1 MWAIFKLNVLTAMV
15 TGQFKDDPDSFA
27 EFYANEY
34 DKAIKSGGD
43 LLYGVNVINGNVKGM
58 ADAIVN
64 ALKKGTE
71 SVGSNFNVLQEIY
84 PAAFDAYWLGAEMS
98 PLPNPLIKPLGWP
111 STPPAPGTIQNIGP
125 DPISLAATTAAHKA
139 EVEAL
144 KAIEDELK
152 KQTIKIPIPNNLI
165 LPEVTIPLYETAL
178 KLINKESASPVDAKS
193 KEFFDRLKNYFNRPN
208 ASIRDRAK
216 WLAFVQLNEEYGY
229 ANVSVRNRTIVGKRS
244 ITNPI
249 SGRLNLV
256 VADNP
261 SIGEIKPFEERL
273 LDEYMIEYGHFIQF
287 NEYPDSSKLSKS
299 VNFLG
304 GLAGDYG
311 NMIKNTVGG
320 KNLVDAY
327 STNYNT
333 PGTTEYEAHKVI
345 EKKIKTEFNEN
356 VEKYIVSNITELRTG
371 INEFEIEQLIKNNPI
386 IKNAI
391 DIIKKIKEAKK
402 KKPAIGKQIKK
413 ALKFE
418 FPKLPDRK
426 KIIEETKEKL
436 LEKAIEE
443 VKNQIIPPIEDIIL
457 QPIYQYVQ
465 MAVAILD
472 SIPSPKPT
480 TSEIKKFVKDT
491 AKGLIPEIDIPI
503 EIPNIPTKEEL
514 QEQIDAKTPTEEE
527 IRALAEEKIKDL
539 IPDPPF
545 ISFTPPSFIFSTK
558 TNVMIDPFLQLA
570 QIHLMGVGG
579 NMMVT
584 SQYTPPAPPAP
595 AIINYTGYQVKSGPP
610 VPDFPS
616 TVEFPQIDLG
626 SIEIPSFP
634 ELPQLPNISPVDL
647 LTSLAISLPDIKIKP
662 PKVDVNINAPT
673 IPNVG

>member
-1 MWAIFKLNVLTAMV
+1 MWAIFKLNVLTAML
-15 TGQFKDDPDSFA
+15 TGQFKADPDSFA

-58 ADAIVN
+58 SDAIKN

-71 SVGSNFNVLQEIY
+71 SIGSNFNILQEIY

-111 STPPAPGTIQNIGP
+111 STPPAPGAIQNIGP
-125 DPISLAATTAAHKA
+125 DPISLAATAAAHKV

-144 KAIEDELK
+144 KILEDELK
-152 KQTIKIPIPNNLI
+152 KQTITLPAVPPLPTISIP
-165 LPEVTIPLYETAL
+165 VYETAQ
-178 KLINKESASPVDAKS
+178 KIINKE
-193 KEFFDRLKNYFNRPN
+193 E
-208 ASIRDRAK
+208 
-216 WLAFVQLNEEYGY
+216 
-229 ANVSVRNRTIVGKRS
+229 
-244 ITNPI
+244 
-249 SGRLNLV
+249 
-256 VADNP
+256 VAP
-261 SIGEIKPFEERL
+261 EIKNHPVVKGA
-273 LDEYMIEYGHFIQF
+273 IE
-287 NEYPDSSKLSKS
+287 
-299 VNFLG
+299 
-304 GLAGDYG
+304 
-311 NMIKNTVGG
+311 
-320 KNLVDAY
+320 
-327 STNYNT
+327 
-333 PGTTEYEAHKVI
+333 
-345 EKKIKTEFNEN
+345 
-356 VEKYIVSNITELRTG
+356 
-371 INEFEIEQLIKNNPI
+371 
-386 IKNAI
+386 
-391 DIIKKIKEAKK
+391 IIKKLKEAKK

-426 KIIEETKEKL
+426 KIIEEAKEKL
-436 LEKAIEE
+436 LVIAIEE
-443 VKNQIIPPIEDIIL
+443 IKKQIIPPIEDIIL

-465 MAVAILD
+465 AVVAILD
-472 SIPSPKPT
+472 SIPKPKPT
-480 TSEIKKFVKDT
+480 LEEIKKFVKDT

-514 QEQIDAKTPTEEE
+514 EEQIKAKTPTEEE

-634 ELPQLPNISPVDL
+634 ELPQLPNISPADL
-647 LTSLAISLPDIKIKP
+647 FASLALSLPDINIKP
-662 PKVDVNINAPT
+662 PKVDVNIKTPT

>member
-1 MWAIFKLNVLTAMV
+1 MWAIFKLNVLTAML
-15 TGQFKDDPDSFA
+15 TGQFKADPDAFA

-58 ADAIVN
+58 SDAIKN

-71 SVGSNFNVLQEIY
+71 SVGNNFNVLQEIY

-125 DPISLAATTAAHKA
+125 DPISLAATAAAHKV

-144 KAIEDELK
+144 KILEDELK
-152 KQTIKIPIPNNLI
+152 KQTITLPVVPPLPAISIP
-165 LPEVTIPLYETAL
+165 VYETAQ
-178 KLINKESASPVDAKS
+178 KIINKE
-193 KEFFDRLKNYFNRPN
+193 E
-208 ASIRDRAK
+208 
-216 WLAFVQLNEEYGY
+216 
-229 ANVSVRNRTIVGKRS
+229 
-244 ITNPI
+244 
-249 SGRLNLV
+249 
-256 VADNP
+256 VAP
-261 SIGEIKPFEERL
+261 EIKNHPIVKGA
-273 LDEYMIEYGHFIQF
+273 IE
-287 NEYPDSSKLSKS
+287 
-299 VNFLG
+299 
-304 GLAGDYG
+304 
-311 NMIKNTVGG
+311 
-320 KNLVDAY
+320 
-327 STNYNT
+327 
-333 PGTTEYEAHKVI
+333 
-345 EKKIKTEFNEN
+345 
-356 VEKYIVSNITELRTG
+356 
-371 INEFEIEQLIKNNPI
+371 
-386 IKNAI
+386 
-391 DIIKKIKEAKK
+391 IIKKLKEAKK

-426 KIIEETKEKL
+426 KIIEEAKEKL
-436 LEKAIEE
+436 LIIAIEE
-443 VKNQIIPPIEDIIL
+443 IKKQIIPPIEDIIL

-465 MAVAILD
+465 AVVAILD
-472 SIPSPKPT
+472 SIPNPKPT
-480 TSEIKKFVKDT
+480 ASEIKKFVKDT

-545 ISFTPPSFIFSTK
+545 ISFTLPSFIFSTK

-610 VPDFPS
+610 IPDFPS
-616 TVEFPQIDLG
+616 TVEFPQIDLA

-647 LTSLAISLPDIKIKP
+647 FTSLALSLPDIKIKT
-662 PKVDVNINAPT
+662 PT